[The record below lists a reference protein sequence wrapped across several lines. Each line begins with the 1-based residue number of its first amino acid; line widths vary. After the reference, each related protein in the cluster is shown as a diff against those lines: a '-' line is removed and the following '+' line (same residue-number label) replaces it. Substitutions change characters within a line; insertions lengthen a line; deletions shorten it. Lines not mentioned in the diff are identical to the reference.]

1 MSLSDKY
8 FYLLK
13 EKYPQALTCGY
24 RYFFSPGRLEI
35 IGNHED
41 YNGGLTIA
49 CPASL
54 GLFSAVK
61 PNESNVINLYSD
73 GFPEEHFS
81 LEDKPTSV
89 ASQVIKILKDKGYKV
104 SGFDIYIVGDLPVG
118 SGLSS
123 SASFEN
129 LISLSV
135 SYLFN
140 DGQIPV
146 IDLATAGMLSER
158 TILHKGSGL
167 LDQKASLADGLTLFD
182 FKTGR
187 DRLLGKTLPFKMG
200 LFITNAG
207 HQDLSH
213 LYQDIVNDYNDIKNY
228 FKVIN
233 LSDIHLK
240 DLLENKDKFSEKA
253 FNRGLHFFTSYERVL
268 FFIEAYK
275 ENDLDSMILL
285 FNQEEESQEKY
296 LKNIANP
303 TFNNGITDILTS
315 FRKYFSSSGIRLIGG
330 GFGGSLLCLF
340 KEIDEDKIER
350 FKEET
355 KDYGSFNLLDDF
367 EIKQKEQFLPSSLVA
382 KEK

>member
-1 MSLSDKY
+1 MS
-8 FYLLK
+8 
-13 EKYPQALTCGY
+13 GY

-61 PNESNVINLYSD
+61 PNESNFINLYSD
-73 GFPEEHFS
+73 GFSEEHFS

-89 ASQVIKILKDKGYKV
+89 ASQVIRNLKDKGYKV
-104 SGFDIYIVGDLPVG
+104 SGFDIYIVGDLPAG

-129 LISLSV
+129 LISLTI

-140 DGQIPV
+140 DGQISV
-146 IDLATAGMLSER
+146 IDLANAGMLSER

-182 FKTGR
+182 FKTGQ
-187 DRLLGKTLPFKMG
+187 DRLLGKTLPFKLG
-200 LFITNAG
+200 LFITKAG

-213 LYQDIVNDYNDIKNY
+213 LYQDIVNSFNEIKNY

-240 DLLENKDKFSEKA
+240 DLLENRDKFSEKV

-268 FFIEAYK
+268 FFVKVYK

-303 TFNNGITDILTS
+303 TFNNGIIDILMS
-315 FRKYFSSSGIRLIGG
+315 FRKYFPSSGIRLIGG

-350 FKEET
+350 FKEES
-355 KDYGSFNLLDDF
+355 KDYGTFYLLDNF
-367 EIKQKEQFLPSSLVA
+367 EINQKEQFLLSSLVD